1 MKDLKDL
8 DDVVISASDL
18 IKFSNLILKFKDEF
32 TQKIKIVDKSVVEG
46 QAMVNKETKEPI
58 IDEVTGVP
66 KKWDDKFKIT
76 FISSNNGGDNH
87 SIYVNQD
94 IYEHLEVDKIYIA
107 EGSVSYKKYSGDYSS
122 RAVVKFDKF
131 KSEDDL
137 LQDFISEIKNK
148 PASKSKK

>member
-32 TQKIKIVDKSVVEG
+32 IQKIKIVDKSVVEG

-58 IDEVTGVP
+58 IDEATGVP

-94 IYEHLEVDKIYIA
+94 IYDRLEVDKIYIA

-148 PASKSKK
+148 PVAKSKK